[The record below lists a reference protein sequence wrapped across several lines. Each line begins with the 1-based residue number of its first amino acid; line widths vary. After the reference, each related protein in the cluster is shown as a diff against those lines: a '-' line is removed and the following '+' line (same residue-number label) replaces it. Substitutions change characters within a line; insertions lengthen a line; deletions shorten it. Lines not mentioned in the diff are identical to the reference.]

1 MDAETRS
8 FESALRGL
16 RDQFVAG
23 SDERFDRIE
32 KFLSELEARPSNT
45 RALHDLMIQF
55 HGFSGSGSTYGF
67 PRVTILGFEGEGICE
82 ALIKAGSPVEKRDL
96 ARCRALAEKLKSE
109 IHQAAAESAPPA
121 PEEVPPA
128 PFDILVVDSESE
140 PRVAIERLALSVGM
154 SVRGATSVRDALEK
168 VAQRMPDAAILEARL
183 PDGSG
188 YELVEKIRSFRGGD
202 GVAVLMLA
210 EPSGFNNRVDAIHCG
225 ADGYFEKPLDER
237 ALMRRLEHLLD
248 RGRTDPPRILS
259 VEDDPDQAAFV
270 RAVLES
276 AGYSVR
282 ICREPRHLAADLS
295 MFRPDLVLLDIQLP
309 GADGF
314 SLARYIRQQEAHA
327 ALPILFLTTRGHLE
341 SQIESMRAGGD
352 DYLVKPVAPGLLLSA
367 VASRIER
374 ARFVKNLLERDGLT
388 RLLTHTAFLERA
400 RAVAEERR
408 RNPSRPAA
416 MILIDLDSFKSLNDR
431 YGHPAGDSVL
441 SSLAGLLRRRL
452 RQSDVVGRL
461 GGDEFAAIVENIGE
475 NQAVRLIERIRQE
488 FGGIEQ
494 GSGDGA
500 RFHADF
506 TAGVAVLEPGEEV
519 GHWRDRADAAL
530 YDAKE
535 RGRGRVAARARG

>member
-1 MDAETRS
+1 
-8 FESALRGL
+8 
-16 RDQFVAG
+16 
-23 SDERFDRIE
+23 
-32 KFLSELEARPSNT
+32 
-45 RALHDLMIQF
+45 
-55 HGFSGSGSTYGF
+55 
-67 PRVTILGFEGEGICE
+67 
-82 ALIKAGSPVEKRDL
+82 
-96 ARCRALAEKLKSE
+96 
-109 IHQAAAESAPPA
+109 
-121 PEEVPPA
+121 
-128 PFDILVVDSESE
+128 
-140 PRVAIERLALSVGM
+140 
-154 SVRGATSVRDALEK
+154 
-168 VAQRMPDAAILEARL
+168 
-183 PDGSG
+183 
-188 YELVEKIRSFRGGD
+188 
-202 GVAVLMLA
+202 
-210 EPSGFNNRVDAIHCG
+210 
-225 ADGYFEKPLDER
+225 
-237 ALMRRLEHLLD
+237 
-248 RGRTDPPRILS
+248 
-259 VEDDPDQAAFV
+259 
-270 RAVLES
+270 
-276 AGYSVR
+276 
-282 ICREPRHLAADLS
+282 
-295 MFRPDLVLLDIQLP
+295 
-309 GADGF
+309 
-314 SLARYIRQQEAHA
+314 
-327 ALPILFLTTRGHLE
+327 
-341 SQIESMRAGGD
+341 MRAGGD

-388 RLLTHTAFLERA
+388 RLLTHTAFLGRA